1 MNKTIIVHTVAKSN
15 ICISAPEISNLSLEQ
30 LVKIWKKG
38 WHLSPSILHINI
50 LFMTAI
56 LFLRY
61 FATYI
66 YVSFMCCNKSTTLKM
81 FTYSSAVTKLP
92 SSRRKELVCQY
103 LKKNNKPTKITPK
116 LKIPSTPFPNNKQI
130 DVCSV
135 LFMKMRIMQNM
146 EVWKQQNEIMCFDIF
161 AFVFCVKMQNAY
173 HICLNCL

>member
-1 MNKTIIVHTVAKSN
+1 
-15 ICISAPEISNLSLEQ
+15 
-30 LVKIWKKG
+30 
-38 WHLSPSILHINI
+38 
-50 LFMTAI
+50 MTAI

-81 FTYSSAVTKLP
+81 FTYSSAVTVTFFYKKRIGV
-92 SSRRKELVCQY
+92 SVFK
-103 LKKNNKPTKITPK
+103 KKNHTKITPK
-116 LKIPSTPFPNNKQI
+116 LKIPSTPFPNNKQM
-130 DVCSV
+130 DVCGV
-135 LFMKMRIMQNM
+135 LFMKMRNMQNM